1 MFLLEFER
9 LGTQYT
15 KNEIPDEYK
24 IYKVF
29 KDDIFGDKIVHLNLY
44 LSNIRNNEN
53 FLDYYF
59 IREIKEL
66 KDKINRYDKEIRNLN
81 CKIDKVVDSLAWW
94 IPIRKLRDNFRNK
107 FFK

>member
-29 KDDIFGDKIVHLNLY
+29 KDDIFGDKIVHLNPY
-44 LSNIRNNEN
+44 LSNK
-53 FLDYYF
+53 Y
-59 IREIKEL
+59 K
-66 KDKINRYDKEIRNLN
+66 K
-81 CKIDKVVDSLAWW
+81 
-94 IPIRKLRDNFRNK
+94 
-107 FFK
+107 